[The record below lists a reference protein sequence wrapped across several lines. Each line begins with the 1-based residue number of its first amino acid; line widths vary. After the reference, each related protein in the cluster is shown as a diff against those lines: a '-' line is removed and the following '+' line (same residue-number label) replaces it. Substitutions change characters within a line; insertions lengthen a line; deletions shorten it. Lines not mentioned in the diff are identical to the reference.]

1 MPVPLKVLIVED
13 SQDDAD
19 LVLRELQRAG
29 YSAEWKRVENETDF
43 LVEIGNQPDVILSDF
58 SMPEFDGLRAV
69 RLLRDR
75 GLETPFIL
83 ISGTVGEDIAVEAI
97 KQGVT
102 DYLLKDRIARLGS
115 AVQRALKGVEEL
127 NERRRLRAQFIE
139 AQKMEV
145 IGQLAAGVA
154 HDFNNILAIIMGYS
168 ELILSTMSPDN
179 QLCKY
184 IEEIRHASERAVGLT
199 RQLLLF
205 SRKEV
210 VRPVVV
216 DLTAS
221 VLDMDK
227 MIRRLIGENIEVSIQ
242 PGEAAGCVRADPGHI
257 VQLLMN
263 LVVNARDAM
272 PNGGTLTVTTGGVTW
287 GAGGSGLPAGTEPG
301 DYVFVAVRDTGTG
314 MTEEI
319 KARLFEPFFTT
330 KAAGKGTGLGLA
342 ICQAIVQQ
350 SGGLITVD
358 SAPDR
363 GSEFRAYFP
372 KVGGPVE
379 AKPAGIPGGGQVRG
393 TETLLVVEDDGSVR
407 DLACTAL
414 EAKGFR
420 VFSAP
425 NGQEALRWA
434 RENPR
439 LPVRLVIA
447 DVIMPLM
454 GGKAMSEELKAV
466 YPGLKIIFTSG
477 HADEAIVHYGVLDE
491 GIVFLPKP
499 YTPATLTGKVR
510 ELLDS
515 VH

>member
-1 MPVPLKVLIVED
+1 MSVPLKVLIVED

-19 LVLRELQRAG
+19 LVLHELQRAG
-29 YSAEWKRVENETDF
+29 YATDWKRVETEADF
-43 LVEIGNQPDVILSDF
+43 LAEISDPPDVILSDF

-115 AVQRALKGVEEL
+115 AVQRAMKGMEEL
-127 NERRRLRAQFIE
+127 NERRKLRAQFIE

-168 ELILSTMSPDN
+168 ELILSTMSPDD

-199 RQLLLF
+199 RQLLVF

-210 VRPVVV
+210 VRPVVI

-221 VLDMDK
+221 VRDMDK
-227 MIRRLIGENIEVSIQ
+227 MIRRLIGENIEVSFQ
-242 PGEAAGCVRADPGHI
+242 PDGTAGCVRADPGHI

-272 PNGGTLTVTTGGVTW
+272 ADGGILTVATGAATLGDSE
-287 GAGGSGLPAGTEPG
+287 AGFPGGTEPG

-358 SAPDR
+358 SAPGR

-372 KVGGPVE
+372 KVAEPAVS
-379 AKPAGIPGGGQVRG
+379 KPSGLPGAGQTRG
-393 TETLLVVEDDGSVR
+393 TETILVVEDDSSVR

-414 EAKGFR
+414 EGKGYR

-454 GGKAMSEELKAV
+454 GGKVMSEALKNV
-466 YPGLKIIFTSG
+466 YPGLKILFTSG
-477 HADEAIVHYGVLDE
+477 HADEAIAADGVLDDRA
-491 GIVFLPKP
+491 VFLPKP
-499 YTPATLTGKVR
+499 YTPALLSSKVR
-510 ELLDS
+510 DLLDS
-515 VH
+515 NP

>member
-19 LVLRELQRAG
+19 LVLRELRRAG
-29 YSAEWKRVENETDF
+29 FAAVWKRVETEAEY
-43 LVEIGNQPDVILSDF
+43 LAEIGKSPDVILSDF
-58 SMPEFDGLRAV
+58 SMPQFDGLRAV
-69 RLLRDR
+69 RLLRDL
-75 GLETPFIL
+75 GMETPFIL

-102 DYLLKDRIARLGS
+102 DYLLKDRIARLGT

-127 NERRRLRAQFIE
+127 TERRRLRAQFIE

-168 ELILSTMSPDN
+168 ELILSTMSPDH

-184 IEEIRHASERAVGLT
+184 IEEIRHASERAVDLT
-199 RQLLLF
+199 RQLLVF
-205 SRKEV
+205 SRKEA

-216 DLTAS
+216 DLEAA
-221 VLDMDK
+221 VQDMSK
-227 MIRRLIGENIEVSIQ
+227 MIGRLIGENIEISIQ
-242 PGEAAGCVRADPGHI
+242 SMETAGCIRADPGQI

-272 PNGGTLTVTTGGVTW
+272 PNGGRLSVETGGIAW
-287 GAGGSGLPAGTEPG
+287 RAGESGLPAGAGPG
-301 DYVFVAVRDTGTG
+301 EYVFVGVSDTGVG
-314 MTEEI
+314 MTGEV

-358 SAPDR
+358 STQGK

-372 KVGGPVE
+372 KVDGPVE
-379 AKPAGIPGGGQVRG
+379 SIANPVCGARQSNG
-393 TETLLVVEDDGSVR
+393 TETLLVVEDDHSVR

-414 EAKGFR
+414 EAKGYR

-434 RENPR
+434 GENTW

-454 GGKAMSEELKAV
+454 GGKIMSEALKTV

-477 HADEAIVHYGVLDE
+477 HTDEALVPHGVLDK
-491 GIVFLPKP
+491 GIVFMPKP

-515 VH
+515 KI